1 MPSSKKSK
9 SKKGDFK
16 FGKDEKVLVLPKQA
30 GEDIYEA
37 KVLDLKLDKQKE
49 PQYKIHYKGWN
60 KRWDEWVN
68 QRRLLKINASN
79 IQIMSEKNHT
89 NKLAQQQRENNNNNN
104 NKPQRNN
111 GHHNSSSND
120 TESINSKSPSP
131 NNSSSGPGRKRKLR
145 TSSKGSSSSKRRKL
159 NNNST
164 HSNNNNNKLDS
175 DSSSDSDNND
185 DDDDDDDYDISQ
197 DRKRRKKRSPKI
209 KTNKKNNTNSSSST
223 TTTTTSSSSPN
234 HNPLEIS
241 LPTTLKRKLITD
253 WENITKK
260 HLLIEIPRKNG
271 ERISDI
277 LSDFESFSIEQGQDR
292 NIVYEISRGIKDY
305 FNQALQVT
313 LLYKLERG
321 QHSKIYE
328 KNNHLTMDQIYGV
341 EHLCRLFVKLPQ
353 LLSPTDL
360 DNDTRKILKDQ
371 IECIIAFCLDN
382 QQKYFCA
389 QYYQLNS

>member
-1 MPSSKKSK
+1 M
-9 SKKGDFK
+9 
-16 FGKDEKVLVLPKQA
+16 
-30 GEDIYEA
+30 
-37 KVLDLKLDKQKE
+37 DKQKE

-89 NKLAQQQRENNNNNN
+89 NKLAQQQRENNNN
-104 NKPQRNN
+104 KPQRNN

-120 TESINSKSPSP
+120 TESVNSKSPSP

-145 TSSKGSSSSKRRKL
+145 TSSKGSSSKRRKL

-164 HSNNNNNKLDS
+164 NGNDNKLDS

-185 DDDDDDDYDISQ
+185 DDDYDISQ
-197 DRKRRKKRSPKI
+197 DRKKRKKRSPKI
-209 KTNKKNNTNSSSST
+209 RNNKKNNNSNNNTNSSST
-223 TTTTTSSSSPN
+223 TTTTSSSPN

-277 LSDFESFSIEQGQDR
+277 LSDFETFSIEQGQDR

-371 IECIIAFCLDN
+371 IECIIAFCLDH